1 MFIEKAAH
9 INIIVILTRPIYH
22 TQGELNYNYA
32 TEVVSATP
40 KQRDK
45 EILGQAYKYG
55 GVKPINRNPTT
66 LHKHMA
72 HEFQLKIS

>member
-1 MFIEKAAH
+1 
-9 INIIVILTRPIYH
+9 
-22 TQGELNYNYA
+22 
-32 TEVVSATP
+32 VVSATP